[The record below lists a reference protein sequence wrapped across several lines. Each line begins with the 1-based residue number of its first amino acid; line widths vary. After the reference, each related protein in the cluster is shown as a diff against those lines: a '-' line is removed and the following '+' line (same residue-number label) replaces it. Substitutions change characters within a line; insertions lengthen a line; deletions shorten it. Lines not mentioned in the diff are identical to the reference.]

1 MRGFDGIW
9 PPVCVQGQGKGD
21 DLERSR
27 SVWGNPVEGQD
38 SGNTRHCLLKQ
49 LTPLCETERL
59 HALWK

>member
-27 SVWGNPVEGQD
+27 SVWKRLWLHGEGWEI
-38 SGNTRHCLLKQ
+38 SNLY
-49 LTPLCETERL
+49 LTCDG
-59 HALWK
+59 